1 MLGSSKRPC
10 GKRFEGGR
18 VRKLSANNS
27 LTRQRAVL
35 CFSSD
40 PCAVNEKVK
49 LCQLVVKSRRH
60 WVRDLEISLRQ
71 TSLIGKRDVCVMP
84 SLIVFRFSKILG
96 RDSDWSPHS
105 GHGAN
110 RFWLAAIKIWSHN
123 VCGDF
128 FNLNFKNNKGNWRR
142 LQEG

>member
-35 CFSSD
+35 RFSSD

-49 LCQLVVKSRRH
+49 LCKLVVKSRGH
-60 WVRDLEISLRQ
+60 WVGDLEISLRQ
-71 TSLIGKRDVCVMP
+71 TSLISLFSQGK
-84 SLIVFRFSKILG
+84 
-96 RDSDWSPHS
+96 
-105 GHGAN
+105 GAS
-110 RFWLAAIKIWSHN
+110 A
-123 VCGDF
+123 
-128 FNLNFKNNKGNWRR
+128 
-142 LQEG
+142 